1 MIELIKLISN
11 EMKKIMFK
19 RKLLLVLAILLVEI
33 IAFAYGQNNT
43 NKKTV
48 ANFTKSQGS
57 DYNWTPLIK
66 QQIQTLD
73 NKLNFKNLK
82 ESDRKSIEIQI
93 DQYNY
98 YLKNNMS
105 PLGTSAAK
113 FSGTLMQQ
121 SAAMLLPLLIII
133 FAGDSVSG
141 EFSARTIKVLLTRAV
156 PRWKILLSKFIAI
169 VIISAIVVIETA
181 VISLIVSKITFHNW
195 GFMEPLATGFKVSGD
210 KIDASNIMEIYQWQY
225 LILLYSLG
233 FFISIVIASIS
244 FSISIFVK
252 NTAASISIMMAALI
266 GGSILQLFIDDWP
279 FAKYFFSVN
288 LGLPRYLTGSFKV
301 VTGMNLTFSMIV
313 LAVWAV
319 VALIAGLVVFYKQDV
334 LV

>member
-11 EMKKIMFK
+11 EIKKIMLK
-19 RKLLLVLAILLVEI
+19 KKLLLVLAILLVEI
-33 IAFAYGQNNT
+33 IAFAYGENNT
-43 NKKTV
+43 NKKTQ
-48 ANFTKSQGS
+48 ANFTKSQS
-57 DYNWTPLIK
+57 ANYNWNPIIK
-66 QQIQTLD
+66 QQIQTLN

-82 ESDRKSIEIQI
+82 DSDRKSIEIQI

-98 YLKNNMS
+98 YLKNNIN

-113 FSGTLMQQ
+113 FTGTLMQE
-121 SAAMLLPLLIII
+121 SATMLLPLLIII

-141 EFSARTIKVLLTRAV
+141 EFSGRTIKVLLTRAV
-156 PRWKILLSKFIAI
+156 PRWKILMSKFLSII
-169 VIISAIVVIETA
+169 IISAVVVVETA

-195 GFMEPLATGFKVSGD
+195 GFMEPLATGFKVSGG

-225 LILLYSLG
+225 LLLIYSLG
-233 FFISIVIASIS
+233 FFIAIVIASIS

-288 LGLPRYLTGSFKV
+288 LRLPQYLTGSFKV
-301 VTGMNLTFSMIV
+301 VDGMNLTFSMMV
-313 LAVWAV
+313 LSVWAV
-319 VALIAGLVVFYKQDV
+319 VALIAGILVFYKQDV